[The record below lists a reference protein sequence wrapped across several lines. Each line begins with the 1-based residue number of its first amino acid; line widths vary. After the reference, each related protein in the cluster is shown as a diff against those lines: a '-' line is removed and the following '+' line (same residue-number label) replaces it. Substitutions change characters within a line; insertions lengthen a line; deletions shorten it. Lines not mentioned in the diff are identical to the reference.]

1 MGEKSKQYFSFQ
13 TKQQSKAI
21 MFSILTSIMKCT
33 YFLPSLISLPFLYH
47 RTLAFSL
54 ESWHVKTASSNSV
67 TVWSRRCSMKS
78 AGASVMRSSATDLS
92 CPAVTVYS
100 PSSINPQSL
109 MMSEC
114 LYLSILYKMRLLNV
128 ISSPFFVHLRVALRR
143 LTLHQNV
150 TVFFSMVSMSSRGS
164 TILSSSSVKTKNPKK

>member
-1 MGEKSKQYFSFQ
+1 
-13 TKQQSKAI
+13 
-21 MFSILTSIMKCT
+21 MFSILTSIIKYA

-47 RTLAFSL
+47 LTLAFSL

-114 LYLSILYKMRLLNV
+114 LYLSILYKIRLLNV

-150 TVFFSMVSMSSRGS
+150 TVFFSMVSMSSSGS
-164 TILSSSSVKTKNPKK
+164 TILRSSSVKTKISN